1 MHFTR
6 DVRAFARLNQGEM
19 IRMLRAHLQTDN
31 MDVIMDRLQDWYLAI
46 LQNKSLEKFDPSKGA
61 SFETFLFNVACWGSK
76 NRQRQ
81 KRDTVQ
87 IGDDMVDSRER
98 AESDLDS
105 RISDYREYLHAHGG
119 DRVGD
124 LLGVLEQRIKG
135 DVCED
140 GKGAAIYRRHL
151 RDYLAI

>member
-46 LQNKSLEKFDPSKGA
+46 LQNKSLEKFDPGKNA
-61 SFETFLFNVACWGSK
+61 SFETYLFNVCCWGSK

-81 KRDTVQ
+81 NRETIQ
-87 IGDDMVDSRER
+87 IGDDVVDSHEKS
-98 AESDLDS
+98 ESDLNS
-105 RISDYREYLHAHGG
+105 RIADYREYLHTHGEIGRAH
-119 DRVGD
+119 V
-124 LLGVLEQRIKG
+124 
-135 DVCED
+135 
-140 GKGAAIYRRHL
+140 
-151 RDYLAI
+151 